1 MVFLVQRCKMANSP
15 TWNEKVTKK
24 MKKAIQKKESV
35 FFGTAKSYKSIFK
48 VLWEW
53 LLPTS

>member
-1 MVFLVQRCKMANSP
+1 
-15 TWNEKVTKK
+15 
-24 MKKAIQKKESV
+24 MKKGIQKKESI
-35 FFGTAKSYKSIFK
+35 FGTAKSYKSIFK